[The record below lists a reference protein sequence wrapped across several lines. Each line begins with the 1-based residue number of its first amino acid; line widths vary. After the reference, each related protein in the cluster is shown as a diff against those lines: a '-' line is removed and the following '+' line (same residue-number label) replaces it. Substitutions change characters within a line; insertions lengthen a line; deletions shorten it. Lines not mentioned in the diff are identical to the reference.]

1 MAVKVPRYSLRL
13 LSSIPSVR
21 SVTPVPHSKGI
32 EMDHEASNEQFI
44 TQAATAPSVGL
55 SPRWVQY
62 SGISTE
68 ARAIAELLADNVLYV
83 QGDHAGG
90 ELDREY
96 LAYHADLGRAD
107 KVKKHLDE
115 LIEIGFLTIF
125 DGGVDPE
132 TGRRRQ
138 RRDASGAPLPARYVI
153 SLEPPAGYVGPRNAT
168 EARAQF
174 IVDRDQAYRAAE
186 KTGRKPRAGRVTIR
200 RSEVGRLHT
209 EGPVRAVGAEP
220 APATELRPSRT
231 SVSRGDVAAALR
243 TVGWNS
249 AKAVPSPKDFAEL
262 VDLAHKAL
270 TRYDATLEQVR
281 WYAARKIRESRSNP
295 VAYVLTAFR
304 EHAAEIAR
312 EPDPTEVQTF
322 EDDPELLAAYQ
333 PVHGSRLGPSRSDGD
348 AKPDTSPEESAAP
361 RVEHRLDAC
370 GVCRSEPGERFP
382 SARTVTN
389 AEGREEPCPRCFG
402 GQSQ

>member
-1 MAVKVPRYSLRL
+1 
-13 LSSIPSVR
+13 
-21 SVTPVPHSKGI
+21 
-32 EMDHEASNEQFI
+32 MDHEASERFV
-44 TQAATAPSVGL
+44 TQVTTAPSVGL

-83 QGDHAGG
+83 HGDNAGG

-96 LAYHADLGRAD
+96 LAYFAELSRAD

-168 EARAQF
+168 EAMAQF
-174 IVDRDQAYRAAE
+174 IVDREQAYRAAE
-186 KTGRKPRAGRVTIR
+186 KAGQRPRVGHVKIR
-200 RSEVGRLHT
+200 RSEVGHFQTQDQSKLA
-209 EGPVRAVGAEP
+209 PVA
-220 APATELRPSRT
+220 ELRLSGT

-249 AKAVPSPKDFAEL
+249 AKAAPSPKDFDEL
-262 VDLAHKAL
+262 VDLAGTAM
-270 TRYDATLEQVR
+270 TRYAATLDQVR
-281 WYAARKIRESRSNP
+281 WYAARKIRESTSNP
-295 VAYVLTAFR
+295 PAYVLKAFR
-304 EHAAEIAR
+304 ERAAEIAR
-312 EPDPTEVQTF
+312 EPNPTEVLTF
-322 EDDPELLAAYQ
+322 EDDPELVAAFARKDTVHEGDSPDLRVVTGPAPEQ
-333 PVHGSRLGPSRSDGD
+333 PPVVECDPDCSGGWITYIDDEGTERDRKCPACFGS
-348 AKPDTSPEESAAP
+348 SAAST
-361 RVEHRLDAC
+361 A
-370 GVCRSEPGERFP
+370 
-382 SARTVTN
+382 
-389 AEGREEPCPRCFG
+389 
-402 GQSQ
+402 